1 MQLVRDFGNDNP
13 FLPQQCK
20 TQPEGGL
27 GMQQVLPT
35 VPRDKLR
42 DEIVSRSLGWRTPNS
57 SIM

>member
-13 FLPQQCK
+13 LLPQQGK

-35 VPRDKLR
+35 VPEDKLR
-42 DEIVSRSLGWRTPNS
+42 DDDRQALIGLDNTQ
-57 SIM
+57 